1 MNKTDIEYLTH
12 TWNPIAMRC
21 TRVSAGCK
29 ECWHLSRAAMLAK
42 NPSIPKDHQAAY
54 AGHSGPVLVKSRLN
68 ELAKRRKYARI
79 GVQFMG
85 DLFHD
90 NVPEDY
96 ISDIYNVIYDNKHL
110 DFLILTKREE
120 RLSYFHAKSMFLSND
135 PIINLWLGVSVED
148 PDNLWRV
155 KELLKIPAAVRF
167 LSAEPML
174 DYLDLTSTGYIDP
187 YYHLDDTYRH
197 VIRNGMLNRYQAD
210 SLKRPVLDWVIAGPE
225 TGPRARPCPPG
236 AIENL
241 AEQCYEANIPFFD
254 KRPDFIAREFPKP
267 RSDIQ

>member
-1 MNKTDIEYLTH
+1 MNITKIEYLTH
-12 TWNPIAMRC
+12 TWSPIAMRC

-29 ECWHLSRAAMLAK
+29 ECWHLTRAAMLAN
-42 NPSIPKDHQAAY
+42 NPQIPKKHQDAY
-54 AGHSGPVLVKSRLN
+54 AGRTGPVLIKSRL
-68 ELAKRRKYARI
+68 EQPGKRRKYARI

-90 NVPEDY
+90 DVSLDF
-96 ISDIYNVIYDNKHL
+96 IHDIYNVIYDNKHL
-110 DFLILTKREE
+110 DFLILTKRID
-120 RLSYFHAKSMFLSND
+120 RLVEFHLNSMFMLND
-135 PIINLWLGVSVED
+135 PFINLWIGVSVED

-167 LSAEPML
+167 MSVEP
-174 DYLDLTSTGYIDP
+174 YLDNLSSALEEYIEP
-187 YYHLDDTYRH
+187 YFHLDTTYRN
-197 VIRNGMLNRYQAD
+197 VIRNGMLNPYQAD
-210 SLKRPVLDWVIAGPE
+210 SLKRPTLDWIVAGPE
-225 TGPRARPCPPG
+225 TGPRARPCPEG
-236 AIENL
+236 AIEEL